1 MNQLQNKLLEII
13 QSDFPIERRPFSALA
28 QSLSSNE
35 TEIINLIDSLKQQNL
50 IRRIGPFFS
59 AAHLGYF
66 STLVAAHVPVE
77 KLPAFTAEVNSFP
90 GVSHNYGRDH
100 HLNVWFTLTVRSQ
113 QTIGDLLSHLRAKFN
128 LDTIYSLPALKMFKL
143 NTHFDFDGTNK
154 KQSSSRLPSKP
165 AQASTLTESQI
176 ALIRL
181 LQQGLAIIPEPFIP
195 LAASL
200 NLDVDDIIQQINDWK
215 SIGLIRRFGA
225 ALRHHQL
232 GFTAN
237 AMIVFQVEPENIDRA
252 GFTLARFPSISHCY
266 QRATTPDWSFN
277 LYAMTH
283 ARDDSELCKT
293 SADMVNRIKPLL
305 CEILATTAEYKK
317 QSVQYFME

>member
-13 QSDFPIERRPFSALA
+13 QSDFPIDPRPFSTLA
-28 QSLSSNE
+28 ESLNSNE
-35 TEIINLIDSLKQQNL
+35 TDILNLIASLKQQSL

-66 STLVAAHVPVE
+66 STLVAAHVPE
-77 KLPAFTAEVNSFP
+77 EMLPAFTAEVNVNP

-100 HLNVWFTLTVRSQ
+100 HLNIWFTLTVRTQ
-113 QTIGDLLSHLRAKFN
+113 QAIADLLSHLRAKFH
-128 LDTIYSLPALKMFKL
+128 LDTIHSLPALKMFKL
-143 NTHFDFDGTNK
+143 NTHFDFDGTDKN
-154 KQSSSRLPSKP
+154 QTPSRLPSKP
-165 AQASTLTESQI
+165 AQAPTLTESQI

-181 LQQGLAIIPEPFIP
+181 LQQGLSLIPEPFNP
-195 LAASL
+195 LAAGL
-200 NLDVDDIIQQINDWK
+200 NLDVDSILQQINDWK
-215 SIGLIRRFGA
+215 STGLIRRFGA

-252 GFTLARFPSISHCY
+252 GTTLAQFPSISHCY
-266 QRATTPDWSFN
+266 QRATTPDWPFN

-283 ARDDSELCKT
+283 ARDDSQLCKT

-305 CEILATTAEYKK
+305 CEILPTIAEYKK